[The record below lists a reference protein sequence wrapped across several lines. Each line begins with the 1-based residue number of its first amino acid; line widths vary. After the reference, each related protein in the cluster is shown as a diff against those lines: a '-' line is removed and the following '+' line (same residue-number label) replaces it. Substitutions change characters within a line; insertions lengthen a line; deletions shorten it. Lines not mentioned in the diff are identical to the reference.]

1 MRARVGPTLSP
12 LLCTVLL
19 GWAPAPAVACTCA
32 DRTVEQTFAAAD
44 AVFEGR
50 VISVEAS
57 ASGLRAT
64 LAVVQT
70 WKGADHERVRVL
82 TPAGEALCGV
92 SFAPQTSWLVYA
104 NELPGG
110 ELETGICLRTRPIEE
125 AAIDVA
131 VFGAG
136 VVPVDVGPEDEVEPR
151 PTEPPARGGCASCSA
166 AGRRSRGGWPGALVL
181 AGLALGRRRNYG
193 CAPRFQR

>member
-1 MRARVGPTLSP
+1 MRARVGPTS
-12 LLCTVLL
+12 LLLYTVLL
-19 GWAPAPAVACTCA
+19 GWAPAPAAACTCA

-70 WKGADHERVRVL
+70 WKGADHERVVVL

-125 AAIDVA
+125 AANDVA

-151 PTEPPARGGCASCSA
+151 
-166 AGRRSRGGWPGALVL
+166 
-181 AGLALGRRRNYG
+181 
-193 CAPRFQR
+193 